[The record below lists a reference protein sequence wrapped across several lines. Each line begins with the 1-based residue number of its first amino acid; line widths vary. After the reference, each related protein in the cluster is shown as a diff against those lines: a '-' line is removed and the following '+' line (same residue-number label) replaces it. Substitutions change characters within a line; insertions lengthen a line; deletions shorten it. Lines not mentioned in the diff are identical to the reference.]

1 MPIRYPIALAV
12 TSLFLL
18 AAPAWAQPSA
28 TQDRHRGRLATPA
41 PARARS
47 AAPEQLYSR
56 RALRRAR
63 IIVQMRLF
71 ELREERLERVERAI
85 ERRLPAADILRSALP
100 PLRAAK
106 CHRKGT
112 RCAHFP

>member
-1 MPIRYPIALAV
+1 MPIRYRVALAV
-12 TSLFLL
+12 TSLSLL
-18 AAPAWAQPSA
+18 AVPAWGQPSA
-28 TQDRHRGRLATPA
+28 TQDRHRGRPA
-41 PARARS
+41 AAVPARARS
-47 AAPEQLYSR
+47 TAPEQLYSR